1 MKKISYYIGN
11 SLIIFSLCGFIFLFY
26 PLLSSYFFPA
36 TIPAPAERGF
46 ALWIPKIHASAQ
58 IIPNVDPWSEASY
71 RPALKKGVA
80 LARGF
85 SLPGQHGTVYLFAHS
100 SGPPWEQTR
109 NNTVFLRLPELEKG
123 DNIVIWREH
132 KEYNYKVVSMVEV
145 SPADVSKVTGLKG
158 DHLVL
163 QTCTPIGTD
172 WKRLLIFATEE
183 K

>member
-1 MKKISYYIGN
+1 MKKVSYYIGN
-11 SLIIFSLCGFIFLFY
+11 SLILLSLCGFIFLFY
-26 PLLSSYFFPA
+26 PLLSAYFLPR
-36 TIPAPAERGF
+36 TIPSPQSRSF

-71 RPALKKGVA
+71 RPVLKKGVA
-80 LARGF
+80 LAKGF
-85 SLPGQHGTVYLFAHS
+85 SLPGQPGTVYLFAHS

-123 DNIVIWREH
+123 DEIVIWRDY
-132 KEYNYKVVSMVEV
+132 KEYTYKVQSKVEV
-145 SPADVSKVTGLKG
+145 SPTEVDKVTRLKG

-172 WKRLLIFATEE
+172 WKRLLVFATE
-183 K
+183 KK